1 MLVCDDKFQAYHR
14 ELLEHMPPPSP
25 LRSRPRPRPPVAVI
39 PEPLA
44 FLRSNRSPMK
54 KNPRRGRGE
63 RKSSSKRHHRV
74 GIANIVNN
82 LM

>member
-1 MLVCDDKFQAYHR
+1 MLVRDDKFQAYHR
-14 ELLEHMPPPSP
+14 ELLEHMPPPP
-25 LRSRPRPRPPVAVI
+25 PPRPRPPVAVI
-39 PEPLA
+39 PQPLA
-44 FLRSNRSPMK
+44 FLHSNRSPMK

-74 GIANIVNN
+74 GIASIVNN